1 MNPHS
6 TIRVLLVTIALLLGT
21 VGGLVASILSGI
33 GGPFSVTA
41 VRHGAV
47 AFAGTVS
54 LTLAVMAAA
63 GAL

>member
-1 MNPHS
+1 LP
-6 TIRVLLVTIALLLGT
+6 
-21 VGGLVASILSGI
+21 ASCLASEV
-33 GGPFSVTA
+33 PFSVTA

-54 LTLAVMAAA
+54 LKLAVMAAA

>member
-1 MNPHS
+1 
-6 TIRVLLVTIALLLGT
+6 VTIALLLGT